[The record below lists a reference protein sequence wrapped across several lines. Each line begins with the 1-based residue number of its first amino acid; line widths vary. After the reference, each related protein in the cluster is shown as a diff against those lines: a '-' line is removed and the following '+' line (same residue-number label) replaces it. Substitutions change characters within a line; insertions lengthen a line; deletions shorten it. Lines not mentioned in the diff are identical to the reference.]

1 MGRLLGLDYGE
12 KRIGIAA
19 SDPLQI
25 IASPREVLH
34 RTTIEADIDHIARIV
49 EEDEVEAFVVGCP
62 FNTDG
67 TRNKMVDRVEA
78 FVAELTVRS
87 PFTGWTKPTPL
98 RRPKSFYVWSPTT
111 GASAS
116 QRSIWSRPRS
126 SFETTSSARKTAT
139 DPIEPYRPSVG
150 RMGG

>member
-67 TRNKMVDRVEA
+67 TRSKMVDRVEA
-78 FVAELTVRS
+78 FVAELIVRCPIPVHWVDETYS
-87 PFTGWTKPTPL
+87 SQEAEELLRMESYDWRKRKPKIDMVAAQIIL
-98 RRPKSFYVWSPTT
+98 RNYLERP
-111 GASAS
+111 
-116 QRSIWSRPRS
+116 QNR
-126 SFETTSSARKTAT
+126 E
-139 DPIEPYRPSVG
+139 
-150 RMGG
+150 

>member
-34 RTTIEADIDHIARIV
+34 RTTIDADIDHIARIV

-67 TRNKMVDRVEA
+67 TRNKMVERVEA
-78 FVAELTVRS
+78 FVAELTVRCPIPVHWVDETYS
-87 PFTGWTKPTPL
+87 SQEAEEILRMESYDWRKRKPKIDMVAAQIIL
-98 RRPKSFYVWSPTT
+98 RNYLERP
-111 GASAS
+111 
-116 QRSIWSRPRS
+116 QNR
-126 SFETTSSARKTAT
+126 E
-139 DPIEPYRPSVG
+139 
-150 RMGG
+150 